1 MKSPGNF
8 RPRQQTPKE
17 MLDGLL
23 DFVARKFYEGDGLGF
38 VKDKPRLLKWVLLY
52 PAKWLDERG
61 VTITT
66 ERYRKLVN
74 DVLMEALRHGNTA
87 QIGYRPAWLGKVIQ
101 SHLAIHGEELY
112 GEAKSARSLAENALL
127 MVGRLSTSRQD
138 DPVKT
143 LVAASR
149 LLERKK
155 PHNKPVGKD
164 QLNLL

>member
-1 MKSPGNF
+1 MKAPPST
-8 RPRQQTPKE
+8 RPKQQTPKE
-17 MLDGLL
+17 MLDGLK
-23 DFVARKFYEGDGLGF
+23 DFVARKFYEGDSVGF
-38 VKDKPRLLKWVLLY
+38 MKDEPRLLKWVLLY
-52 PAKWLDERG
+52 PAKWLNERG

-66 ERYRKLVN
+66 ERYRALIN
-74 DVLMEALRHGNTA
+74 GVLMEALRHGNTA

-101 SHLAIHGEELY
+101 SHLAFHGEKLY
-112 GEAKSARSLAENALL
+112 SEAKSARSLAENALL
-127 MVGRLSTSRQD
+127 MVGRLSTNRQD

-155 PHNKPVGKD
+155 PMVKQTGKD